1 MWCGSHELELRQS
14 KKPSSAV
21 AIVGKLCMEASKIF
35 IVHYL
40 NSLGNSHCAM
50 SFIRAWA
57 NESTRMNHKLLGSA
71 FIAKQSVLWPLRTA
85 EELKVA

>member
-1 MWCGSHELELRQS
+1 MWCGSHELELRQP

-50 SFIRAWA
+50 SFVRAWA
-57 NESTRMNHKLLGSA
+57 NESTRMNHKLLDSA
-71 FIAKQSVLWPLRTA
+71 FIAKQSVLWPSRTA

>member
-21 AIVGKLCMEASKIF
+21 AIVEKLCMEASKSF

-40 NSLGNSHCAM
+40 NSLGNSTVPCL
-50 SFIRAWA
+50 SIRSWA

>member
-21 AIVGKLCMEASKIF
+21 AIVGKLCMEASKSF

-40 NSLGNSHCAM
+40 NSLGNSQCAM
-50 SFIRAWA
+50 SFIRSWA
-57 NESTRMNHKLLGSA
+57 NEGTRMNHKLLGSA
-71 FIAKQSVLWPLRTA
+71 FIAKQYVLWPSRTA